1 MPSPPPGWTSWE
13 QAMRLAL
20 EQAERAGR
28 HDDVPVGAVI
38 IGAGGELL
46 AEAGNE
52 TIRRNDPTAHA
63 EIVALRRAAT
73 ALSNYRL
80 TDTVMCVTLEP
91 CLMCVGA
98 LVHARVKTLIYGA
111 TDPKTGAARS
121 KLDGFDLPFLN
132 HRVEVIPGL
141 LEEECS
147 QLIKDFFRQ
156 RRAKKNA

>member
-1 MPSPPPGWTSWE
+1 
-13 QAMRLAL
+13 MRLAL

-28 HDDVPVGAVI
+28 HGDVPVGAVL

-63 EIVALRRAAT
+63 EIVALRRGAT

-80 TDTVMCVTLEP
+80 TDSVMCITLEP

-98 LVHARVKTLIYGA
+98 LVHARVKTIIYGA

-121 KLDGFDLPFLN
+121 QLDGFDLPFLN

-147 QLIKDFFRQ
+147 QLIKDFFKQ
-156 RRAKKNA
+156 RRAQKKT